1 MKKVLIASDCLL
13 DVLKKQEPNY
23 KAVAHILSWA
33 KRIKLKV
40 FFSSFGLH
48 TVYLKARKELD
59 EKQAV
64 RVLQK
69 LSELGKIA
77 YPDEKT
83 FKKVFQTSGNEFE
96 MAMELQVAIDSHM
109 DFFVTNQINEVKS
122 HKMNVVNADQLLSI
136 IV

>member
-1 MKKVLIASDCLL
+1 MKKVLISSDCLL
-13 DVLKKQEPNY
+13 DVLEKQEPNY

-33 KRIKLKV
+33 KKIKLKV

-48 TVYLKARKELD
+48 TVYLKVRKEFN
-59 EKQAV
+59 EKEAV
-64 RVLQK
+64 QILQK

-136 IV
+136 NV